1 MIRVHRGLVAG
12 ILFGIVVGCSP
23 SQGPVQDPVTVA
35 FFGDQGL
42 SENARAVLRMVVDEG
57 ADLVLHQG
65 DLDYADDPVA
75 WDAMVTEELGAEFPY
90 FASIGNH
97 DSRRWDGPDGYQ
109 AKLQARLDRVEGATC
124 IGDLGIKAACTY
136 DGLFFILS
144 AAGWVPREPDNPEH
158 IAFIEEQLGASDA
171 TWEICSWHM
180 NQTEMQVGR
189 KQDAVGWGPYRAC
202 REAGAIIMTGH
213 EHSYSRTHLMDSF
226 EELSVASTSS
236 TLLIAEGQSFA
247 AVIGTGGQDV
257 RPQFREG
264 DWWASIYTSNQDAL
278 PGALFCTF
286 RAGGESN
293 RADCYFKNIAGEII
307 DQFQLE
313 KSSPET

>member
-1 MIRVHRGLVAG
+1 MTRIPKGLVIGVLIA
-12 ILFGIVVGCSP
+12 VSVGCAPRPES
-23 SQGPVQDPVTVA
+23 VTVA

-42 SENARAVLRMVVDEG
+42 SENARAVLRMVVEEG
-57 ADLVLHQG
+57 AHFVLHQG
-65 DLDYADDPVA
+65 DLDYADDPAA
-75 WDAMVTEELGAEFPY
+75 WDAMVTEELGADFPY

-97 DSRRWDGPDGYQ
+97 DSRAWDGPDGYQ
-109 AKLQARLDRVEGATC
+109 AKLQARLDRVEGASC
-124 IGDLGIKAACTY
+124 SGELGIKAACTY

-158 IAFIEEQLGASDA
+158 IAFIREQLAASDA

-202 REAGAIIMTGH
+202 REAGAIIVTGH

-226 EELSVASTSS
+226 ETQSVASTSG
-236 TLLIAEGQSFA
+236 TLLIEEGKSFA
-247 AVIGTGGQDV
+247 AVIGTGGQEV
-257 RPQFREG
+257 RPQIREG
-264 DWWASIYTSNQDAL
+264 DWWASIYTSDQDAL

-286 RAGGESN
+286 RAGGDPDK
-293 RADCYFKNIAGEII
+293 AGCYFKNIAGEII
-307 DQFQLE
+307 DQFELE
-313 KSSPET
+313 KGSPET

>member
-1 MIRVHRGLVAG
+1 MTRIRQGLVIGVLIAVFAG
-12 ILFGIVVGCSP
+12 CAQTPGS
-23 SQGPVQDPVTVA
+23 VTVA

-42 SENARAVLRMVVDEG
+42 SDNARAVLRMVVEEN

-75 WDAMVTEELGAEFPY
+75 WDAMVTEELGADFPY

-97 DSRRWDGPDGYQ
+97 DSRAWDGPDGYQ
-109 AKLQARLDRVEGATC
+109 AKLQARLDRVEGASC
-124 IGDLGIKAACTY
+124 IGELGIKAACTY
-136 DGLFFILS
+136 DGLFIILS

-158 IAFIEEQLGASDA
+158 IAFIQEQLAASDA

-189 KQDAVGWGPYRAC
+189 KRDAVGWGPYRAC
-202 REAGAIIMTGH
+202 REAGAIIVTGH

-226 EELSVASTSS
+226 EKLSVASTSD
-236 TLLIAEGQSFA
+236 TLVIEEGQSF
-247 AVIGTGGQDV
+247 VVVTGTGGQEV

-264 DWWASIYTSNQDAL
+264 DWWASIYTSDQEAL

-286 RAGGESN
+286 RAGGEPD
-293 RADCYFKNIAGEII
+293 RAGCYFKNIAGEII
-307 DQFQLE
+307 DQFELQ
-313 KSSPET
+313 KGSPQT

>member
-1 MIRVHRGLVAG
+1 MTRIRQGLVIGVLIAV
-12 ILFGIVVGCSP
+12 FAGCSQRP
-23 SQGPVQDPVTVA
+23 GSVTVA

-42 SENARAVLRMVVDEG
+42 SENARAVLRMVVEEN

-75 WDAMVTEELGAEFPY
+75 WDAMVTEELGADFPY

-97 DSRRWDGPDGYQ
+97 DSRAWDGPDGYQ
-109 AKLQARLDRVEGATC
+109 AKLQARLDRVEGASC
-124 IGDLGIKAACTY
+124 IGELGIKAACTY
-136 DGLFFILS
+136 DGLFIILS

-158 IAFIEEQLGASDA
+158 IAFIQEQLAASDA

-189 KQDAVGWGPYRAC
+189 KRDAVGWGPYRAC
-202 REAGAIIMTGH
+202 REAGAIIVTGH

-226 EELSVASTSS
+226 EKLSVASTSD
-236 TLLIAEGQSFA
+236 TLVIEEGQSF
-247 AVIGTGGQDV
+247 VVVTGTGGQEV

-264 DWWASIYTSNQDAL
+264 DWWASIYTSDQEAL

-286 RAGGESN
+286 RAGGEPD

-307 DQFQLE
+307 DQFELV
-313 KSSPET
+313 KGSPDT

>member
-1 MIRVHRGLVAG
+1 MTRIRTGLVIGVLVAVFAG
-12 ILFGIVVGCSP
+12 CAPREDSI
-23 SQGPVQDPVTVA
+23 TVA

-42 SENARAVLRMVVDEG
+42 SDNARAVLRMVVEEG

-75 WDAMVTEELGAEFPY
+75 WDAMVTEELGADFPY

-97 DSRRWDGPDGYQ
+97 DSRAWDGPDGYQ
-109 AKLQARLDRVEGATC
+109 AKLQARLDRVDGARC
-124 IGDLGIKAACTY
+124 IGELGIKAACTY

-158 IAFIEEQLGASDA
+158 IAFIREQMAASDA

-180 NQTEMQVGR
+180 NQTEMQLGR
-189 KQDAVGWGPYRAC
+189 KRDAVGWGPYRAC
-202 REAGAIIMTGH
+202 REAGAIIVTGH
-213 EHSYSRTHLMDSF
+213 EHSYSRTHLMDNF
-226 EELSVASTSS
+226 ETQSVASTSG
-236 TLLIAEGQSFA
+236 TLMIEEGKSF
-247 AVIGTGGQDV
+247 VVVTGTGGQEV

-264 DWWASIYTSNQDAL
+264 DWWASIYTSTQGAL

-286 RAGGESN
+286 RADGEPN

-307 DQFQLE
+307 DQFELV
-313 KSSPET
+313 KGSPDT

>member
-1 MIRVHRGLVAG
+1 MTRIRQGLVIGVLIAV
-12 ILFGIVVGCSP
+12 FAGCSQRP
-23 SQGPVQDPVTVA
+23 GSVTVA

-42 SENARAVLRMVVDEG
+42 SDNARAVLRMVVEEN

-75 WDAMVTEELGAEFPY
+75 WDAMVTEELGADFPY

-97 DSRRWDGPDGYQ
+97 DSRAWDGPDGYQ
-109 AKLQARLDRVEGATC
+109 AKLQARLDRVEGASC
-124 IGDLGIKAACTY
+124 IGELGIKAACTY
-136 DGLFFILS
+136 DGLFIILS

-158 IAFIEEQLGASDA
+158 IAFIQEQLGASDA

-189 KQDAVGWGPYRAC
+189 KRDAVGWGPYRAC
-202 REAGAIIMTGH
+202 REAGAIIVTGH

-226 EELSVASTSS
+226 EELSVASTSD
-236 TLLIAEGQSFA
+236 TLVIEEGQSF
-247 AVIGTGGQDV
+247 VVVTGTGGQEV

-264 DWWASIYTSNQDAL
+264 DWWASIYTSDQEAL

-286 RAGGESN
+286 RAGGEPD
-293 RADCYFKNIAGEII
+293 RAGCYFKNIAGEII
-307 DQFQLE
+307 DQFELQ
-313 KSSPET
+313 KGSPQT

>member
-1 MIRVHRGLVAG
+1 MTRIIKVLAIGVLIAVVAG
-12 ILFGIVVGCSP
+12 CAP
-23 SQGPVQDPVTVA
+23 RQGSVTVA

-42 SENARAVLRMVVDEG
+42 SDDARAVLRMVVAEG

-97 DSRRWDGPDGYQ
+97 DSRAWDGPDGYQ
-109 AKLQARLDRVEGATC
+109 AKLQARLDRVAGARC
-124 IGDLGIKAACTY
+124 IGELGIKAACTY

-144 AAGWVPREPDNPEH
+144 GAGWVPREPDNPEH
-158 IAFIEEQLGASDA
+158 IAFIREQLAASDA

-180 NQTEMQVGR
+180 NQTEMQLGR
-189 KQDAVGWGPYRAC
+189 KRDAVGWGPYRAC
-202 REAGAIIMTGH
+202 REAGAIIVTGH

-226 EELSVASTSS
+226 ETQSVVSTSG
-236 TLLIAEGQSFA
+236 TLMIEEGKSF
-247 AVIGTGGQDV
+247 VVVTGTGGQDV
-257 RPQFREG
+257 RPQIREG
-264 DWWASIYTSNQDAL
+264 DWWASIYTSTQDAL

-286 RAGGESN
+286 RAGGQPN
-293 RADCYFKNIAGEII
+293 RAGCYFKNIAGDII
-307 DQFQLE
+307 DQFELE
-313 KSSPET
+313 KVSPVT

>member
-1 MIRVHRGLVAG
+1 MTRIVRGLAIGVLIA
-12 ILFGIVVGCSP
+12 VSVGCAPRPES
-23 SQGPVQDPVTVA
+23 VTVA

-42 SENARAVLRMVVDEG
+42 SENARAVLRMVVEEG
-57 ADLVLHQG
+57 ADFVLHQG

-75 WDAMVTEELGAEFPY
+75 WDAMVTEELGADFPY

-97 DSRRWDGPDGYQ
+97 DSRAWDGPDGYQ
-109 AKLQARLDRVEGATC
+109 AKLQARLDRVEGASC
-124 IGDLGIKAACTY
+124 SGELGIKAACTY

-158 IAFIEEQLGASDA
+158 IAFIQEQLGASDA

-189 KQDAVGWGPYRAC
+189 KRDAVGWGPYRAC
-202 REAGAIIMTGH
+202 REAGAIIVTGH

-226 EELSVASTSS
+226 EKLSVASTSD
-236 TLLIAEGQSFA
+236 TLVFEEGQSF
-247 AVIGTGGQDV
+247 VVVTGTGGQEV
-257 RPQFREG
+257 RQQFREG
-264 DWWASIYTSNQDAL
+264 DWWASIYTSDQGAL

-286 RAGGESN
+286 RAGGEPD
-293 RADCYFKNIAGEII
+293 RAGCYFKNIAGEII
-307 DQFQLE
+307 DQFELQ
-313 KSSPET
+313 KGSPET

>member
-1 MIRVHRGLVAG
+1 MTRIRQGLVIGVLIAV
-12 ILFGIVVGCSP
+12 FAGCSQRP
-23 SQGPVQDPVTVA
+23 GSVTVA

-42 SENARAVLRMVVDEG
+42 SDNARAVLRMVVEEN

-75 WDAMVTEELGAEFPY
+75 WDAMVTEELGADFPY

-97 DSRRWDGPDGYQ
+97 DSRAWDGPDGYQ
-109 AKLQARLDRVEGATC
+109 AKLQARLDRVEGASC
-124 IGDLGIKAACTY
+124 IGELGIKAACTY
-136 DGLFFILS
+136 DGLFIILS

-158 IAFIEEQLGASDA
+158 IAFIQEQLGASDA

-189 KQDAVGWGPYRAC
+189 KRDAVGWGPYRAC
-202 REAGAIIMTGH
+202 REAGAIIVTGH

-226 EELSVASTSS
+226 EKLSVASTSD
-236 TLLIAEGQSFA
+236 TLVIEEGQSF
-247 AVIGTGGQDV
+247 VVVTGTGGQEV

-264 DWWASIYTSNQDAL
+264 DWWASIYTSDQEAL

-286 RAGGESN
+286 RAGGEPD
-293 RADCYFKNIAGEII
+293 RAGCYFKNIAGEII
-307 DQFQLE
+307 DQFELQ
-313 KSSPET
+313 KGSPQT

>member
-1 MIRVHRGLVAG
+1 MTRIRTGLVIGALIAVFAG
-12 ILFGIVVGCSP
+12 CAP
-23 SQGPVQDPVTVA
+23 RQDSVTVA

-42 SENARAVLRMVVDEG
+42 SDDARAVLRMVVEEG
-57 ADLVLHQG
+57 ANLVLHQG

-75 WDAMVTEELGAEFPY
+75 WDAMVTEELGADFPY

-97 DSRRWDGPDGYQ
+97 DSRAWDGPDGYQ
-109 AKLQARLDRVEGATC
+109 AKLQARLDRVEGASC
-124 IGDLGIKAACTY
+124 SGELGIKAACTY

-158 IAFIEEQLGASDA
+158 IAFIREQMAASDA

-180 NQTEMQVGR
+180 NQTEMQLGR
-189 KQDAVGWGPYRAC
+189 KRDAVGWGPYRAC
-202 REAGAIIMTGH
+202 REAGAIIVTGH
-213 EHSYSRTHLMDSF
+213 EHSYSRTHLMDNF
-226 EELSVASTSS
+226 ETQSVASTSG
-236 TLLIAEGQSFA
+236 TLMIEEGKSF
-247 AVIGTGGQDV
+247 VVVTGTGGQDV

-264 DWWASIYTSNQDAL
+264 DWWASIYTSTQGAL

-286 RAGGESN
+286 RADGEPN

-307 DQFQLE
+307 DQFELV
-313 KSSPET
+313 KGSPDT